1 MNGAGGSEMSI
12 NMKTVE
18 EWIVESNARQEED
31 FGEVVQ
37 EMKELCI
44 AIDNATLIYPK
55 HVFCFGKK
63 AEVFFFFQDHVVVGQ
78 EQEEYIQVEKLKYED
93 ITDTSLKTNDKNTI
107 LQLEFSNG
115 KSIMLDS
122 LNDNCGAKNWLFA
135 RQIKSIFKL
144 L

>member
-1 MNGAGGSEMSI
+1 MAI
-12 NMKTVE
+12 NMRTVE
-18 EWIVESNARQEED
+18 EWIAESNTRHEED
-31 FGEVVQ
+31 FGEIVQ
-37 EMKELCI
+37 EVKELCV

-63 AEVFFFFQDHVVVGQ
+63 AEVFFFFQDHVVIGQ
-78 EQEEYIQVEKLKYED
+78 AQEGYIQVEKLKYD
-93 ITDTSLKTNDKNTI
+93 NITDISLKTNDKNTT
-107 LQLEFSNG
+107 LDLKFSNG

-144 L
+144 I